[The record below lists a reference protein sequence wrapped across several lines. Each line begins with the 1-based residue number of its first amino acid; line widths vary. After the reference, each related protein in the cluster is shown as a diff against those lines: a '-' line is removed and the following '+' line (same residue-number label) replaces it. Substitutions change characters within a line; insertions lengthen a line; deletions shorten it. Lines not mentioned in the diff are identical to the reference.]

1 MNAIH
6 RLVGMGAD
14 HLVPRLV
21 GHDCPEAT
29 AARTFYYQELIG
41 EARAF
46 PGARELVTA
55 VHDLGLVTALA
66 TSSPALELDRLVH
79 LLGIDD
85 VLDATTTAEDIES
98 SKPDPEIFVAA
109 MEVATMDPAH
119 TMVIGDSVWD
129 VEAARGAGIAC
140 VAVESGGFS
149 RHELSEAG
157 AVQVFRD
164 VDEILHRLHT
174 SPLARLL

>member
-1 MNAIH
+1 MVQ
-6 RLVGMGAD
+6 L
-14 HLVPRLV
+14 
-21 GHDCPEAT
+21 
-29 AARTFYYQELIG
+29 
-41 EARAF
+41 
-46 PGARELVTA
+46 
-55 VHDLGLVTALA
+55 
-66 TSSPALELDRLVH
+66 LD
-79 LLGIDD
+79 IDD

-129 VEAARGAGIAC
+129 VEAARSAGIAC
-140 VAVESGGFS
+140 VAVESGVFS

-164 VDEILHRLHT
+164 VDEILHQLHT